1 MAQRVLVKTM
11 NERNETRGWIDG
23 EHAIVFQRCEACG
36 QSWYFWRSFCPNC
49 GAVEPKPIEASG
61 RGQVYALSMVHRAPS
76 QELRAHAPY
85 LIVMIDADE
94 GFRLM
99 AHGEPSLTIGDRV
112 RARFIDFGS
121 RLIPCFEKVDES
133 D

>member
-11 NERNETRGWIDG
+11 NERDETRGWIDG

-49 GAVEPKPIEASG
+49 GAVEPKTIEASG

-112 RARFIDFGS
+112 QARFIDFGS